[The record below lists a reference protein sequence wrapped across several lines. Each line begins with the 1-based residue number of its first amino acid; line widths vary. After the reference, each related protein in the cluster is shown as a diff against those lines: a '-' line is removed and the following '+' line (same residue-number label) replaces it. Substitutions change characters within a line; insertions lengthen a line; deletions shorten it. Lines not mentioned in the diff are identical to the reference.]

1 VRSTCRSAKYLDVG
15 QKVLQQLGKEFQATT
30 NLMAQSTAA
39 PLATAYAYKDT
50 CILVSICISAYS
62 ESVRFRAPLLGG
74 VHESKHQGK
83 TTEACT
89 AEASVAEVFIAPSWA

>member
-1 VRSTCRSAKYLDVG
+1 VG

-39 PLATAYAYKDT
+39 PFAAAYAYKDT
-50 CILVSICISAYS
+50 CISICISAYS
-62 ESVRFRAPLLGG
+62 ESARLRAPLLGG
-74 VHESKHQGK
+74 VLESKHQGK